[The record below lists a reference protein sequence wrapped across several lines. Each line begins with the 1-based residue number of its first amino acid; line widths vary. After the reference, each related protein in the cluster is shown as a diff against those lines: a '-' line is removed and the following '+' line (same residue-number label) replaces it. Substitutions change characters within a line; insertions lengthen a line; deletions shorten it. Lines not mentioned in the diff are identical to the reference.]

1 MKSYKEMSDA
11 VFRRRDE
18 YNKALE
24 KKKKAALKISLSV
37 CAICLAVT
45 GAFAVFKN
53 TSLIPDPLV
62 TGTKPNGTSLT
73 EEATKCSLSGNATN
87 QGSSELNSEALY
99 ATESSGEASDT
110 VFDPPES
117 TTAAAQIPNSTP
129 ANEATSAILP
139 TVSPLPSKPVSAL
152 PTEINT
158 DPAPTTAVS
167 LQPSTEYVHPTN
179 APTEPTLSDSSEGE
193 SPDRVPA
200 SPEATQAPTEAAPDV
215 AEPDVA
221 EPNDVPPCGAD
232 SYPVTIYGRVTDE
245 NGKGLK
251 GAEFGLYKD
260 GKLTATATSD
270 SSGCFS
276 IACGTVD
283 GNTYVAQLSACEG
296 YSVSNAIFVIAA
308 NSDVP
313 YVFVN
318 YPL

>member
-53 TSLIPDPLV
+53 ISFIPDPLV
-62 TGTKPNGTSLT
+62 TGTKPTDTSLT
-73 EEATKCSLSGNATN
+73 EEATKCSLSSNATN

-99 ATESSGEASDT
+99 ATESSGEASGT
-110 VFDPPES
+110 VFDPPEN
-117 TTAAAQIPNSTP
+117 TTAQIPDSTP
-129 ANEATSAILP
+129 ADNATSATLP

-152 PTEINT
+152 PTEAHP

-179 APTEPTLSDSSEGE
+179 APTEPTLPDSSESD
-193 SPDRVPA
+193 SPDSVPE

-215 AEPDVA
+215 AVPDEA
-221 EPNDVPPCGAD
+221 DPGDVPPCGSD
-232 SYPVTIYGRVTDE
+232 SYTVTIHGRVTDE

-251 GAEFGLYKD
+251 GAEFGLYKN
-260 GKLTATATSD
+260 GKLTATAVSD
-270 SSGCFS
+270 SSGSFS
-276 IACGTVD
+276 FICRELN
-283 GNTYVAQLSACEG
+283 GNNYIAQLSACDG
-296 YSVSNAIFVIAA
+296 YSTSSASFYLYESSTLTFA
-308 NSDVP
+308 
-313 YVFVN
+313 FVN